1 MKTNPTPN
9 QINPSELIS
18 SLNRRSF
25 LRRAGTV
32 AALMP
37 FAGVLG
43 SVRAF
48 GEAPPAA
55 EPGFITPVD
64 GPRDVTNQQD
74 IEILNFALNL
84 EYLES
89 EYYLYAT
96 TGKGLKAYGV
106 DTTGVGT
113 LGTVTVKSNPMVNFT
128 DATLAGF
135 AMEIAHDEAN
145 HVRFLRTALG
155 SNAIAE
161 PSIDLTASFNT
172 LAQAAGLGASFDPFA
187 NELNFLIGGFIFED
201 VGVTAY
207 HGASTLISDKA
218 VLEYAAGILGVE
230 AYHASLLRTVLYLAS
245 QKSLTLTN
253 PPSPYPNIVEITNK
267 ISQLRADLS
276 QASDDFGITF
286 ETTSRPF
293 IVPTDSNA
301 QVFSRTVRQ
310 VLNIVYGGVGASKG
324 LFFPDGVN
332 ETPLTFP

>member
-1 MKTNPTPN
+1 VP
-9 QINPSELIS
+9 
-18 SLNRRSF
+18 
-25 LRRAGTV
+25 
-32 AALMP
+32 
-37 FAGVLG
+37 G

-48 GEAPPAA
+48 GDTPSA

-84 EYLES
+84 EYLEA

-106 DTTGVGT
+106 DTTGVGNA
-113 LGTVTVKSNPMVNFT
+113 GTVTVKSNPMVNFT
-128 DATLAGF
+128 DSALAGF

-145 HVRFLRTALG
+145 HVRFLRAALG

-172 LAQAAGLGASFDPFA
+172 LAQAAGLGSSFDPFA

-201 VGVTAY
+201 VGATAY
-207 HGASTLISDKA
+207 HGAAPLIADKA
-218 VLEYAAGILGVE
+218 ILEYAAGILGVE
-230 AYHASLLRTVLYLAS
+230 CYHASLIRTVLYLAG
-245 QKSLTLTN
+245 QNSLTLTN
-253 PPSPYPNIVEITNK
+253 PPSPYPNIFEIVNK

-276 QASDDFGITF
+276 GVADDFGITF
-286 ETTSRPF
+286 EDTRRPF

-301 QVFSRTVRQ
+301 LIFARTVRQ
-310 VLNIVYGGVGASKG
+310 VLNIAYGAVGASKG